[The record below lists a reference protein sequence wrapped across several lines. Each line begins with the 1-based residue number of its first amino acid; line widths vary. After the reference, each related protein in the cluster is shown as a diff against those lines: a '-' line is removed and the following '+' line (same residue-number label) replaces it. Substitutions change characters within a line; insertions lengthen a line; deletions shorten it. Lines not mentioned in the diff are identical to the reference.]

1 MPNSNKTVD
10 AARQMLEERRAE
22 LHGELQNIEEA
33 IAALGGKVAKR
44 AESAASKVTGRGR
57 GGRGR
62 RAAARPAPA
71 AAAPAA
77 PSSPKPAPRRRRR
90 RGGTRSEQA
99 VKLITDKP
107 GLTASQI
114 ATQLGIKPN
123 YMYRVLGELEGE
135 GKVRKDGRKYLPPK

>member
-1 MPNSNKTVD
+1 MPSPSKTVD

-22 LHGELQNIEEA
+22 LHAELQNIEDA
-33 IAALGGKVAKR
+33 IAALGGNAK
-44 AESAASKVTGRGR
+44 AAVSKAA
-57 GGRGR
+57 GR
-62 RAAARPAPA
+62 RRAPAKPAPA

-77 PSSPKPAPRRRRR
+77 PAKPTPAPRRRRR

-99 VKLITDKP
+99 VKLIADKP

-114 ATQLGIKPN
+114 ATHLGIKPN
-123 YMYRVLGELEGE
+123 YMYRVLGELETE

>member
-1 MPNSNKTVD
+1 MPNSNKTVE
-10 AARQMLEERRAE
+10 AARKMLEDRRAE
-22 LHGELQNIEEA
+22 LHNELQNIEDA
-33 IAALGGKVAKR
+33 IAALGGKAVKR
-44 AESAASKVTGRGR
+44 TTTTT
-57 GGRGR
+57 R
-62 RAAARPAPA
+62 RSTARTAPA

-77 PSSPKPAPRRRRR
+77 PASPTPAPRRRRR

-99 VKLITDKP
+99 LKLIGEKP

-135 GKVRKDGRKYLPPK
+135 GKVRKEGRKYHPPK

>member
-1 MPNSNKTVD
+1 MPNSTKTVD

-22 LHGELQNIEEA
+22 LHAELKNIEDA

-44 AESAASKVTGRGR
+44 AEAAASKVTRR
-57 GGRGR
+57 PR
-62 RAAARPAPA
+62 RAAPA

-77 PSSPKPAPRRRRR
+77 PASPKPAPRRRRR

-99 VKLITDKP
+99 VKLITENP

-123 YMYRVLGELEGE
+123 YMYRVLGELESE

>member
-10 AARQMLEERRAE
+10 AARKMLEDRRAE
-22 LHGELQNIEEA
+22 LHSELQNIEDA
-33 IAALGGKVAKR
+33 IAALGGKVAKSVS
-44 AESAASKVTGRGR
+44 SATSRGR
-57 GGRGR
+57 TR
-62 RAAARPAPA
+62 RAASRPAPA

-77 PSSPKPAPRRRRR
+77 PAKPTPAPRRRRR

-99 VKLITDKP
+99 LKLISEKP

-135 GKVRKDGRKYLPPK
+135 GKVRKDGRKYLPPS

>member
-1 MPNSNKTVD
+1 MPNSSKTVD

-33 IAALGGKVAKR
+33 ITALGGKVAKR

-57 GGRGR
+57 GR
-62 RAAARPAPA
+62 RPAARPAPA
-71 AAAPAA
+71 ASAPAA

>member
-1 MPNSNKTVD
+1 MPNSSKTVD
-10 AARQMLEERRAE
+10 AARKMLEDRRAE
-22 LHGELQNIEEA
+22 LQNELQNIEDA
-33 IAALGGKVAKR
+33 IAALGGKAPATR
-44 AESAASKVTGRGR
+44 TTTRT
-57 GGRGR
+57 R
-62 RAAARPAPA
+62 RAASRPAPA

-77 PSSPKPAPRRRRR
+77 PASPTPAPRRRRR

-99 VKLITDKP
+99 VKLISEKP

-123 YMYRVLGELEGE
+123 YMYRVLGELESE

>member
-1 MPNSNKTVD
+1 MPSSSKTVD

-22 LHGELQNIEEA
+22 LHSELQNIEDA
-33 IAALGGKVAKR
+33 ISALGGKVVKSAG
-44 AESAASKVTGRGR
+44 AAASKVA
-57 GGRGR
+57 GR
-62 RAAARPAPA
+62 RRAPAKPAPA

-77 PSSPKPAPRRRRR
+77 PAEPKPAPRRRRR
-90 RGGTRSEQA
+90 RGGTRGEQA

-123 YMYRVLGELEGE
+123 YMYRVLGELENE